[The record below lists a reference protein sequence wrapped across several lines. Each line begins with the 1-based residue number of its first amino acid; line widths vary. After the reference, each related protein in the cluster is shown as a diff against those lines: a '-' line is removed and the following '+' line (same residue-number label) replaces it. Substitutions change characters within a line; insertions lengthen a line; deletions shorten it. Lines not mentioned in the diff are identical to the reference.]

1 MAFPAPNGTDSLG
14 NPVYPLGK
22 LPGPQIEGAT
32 STPQATPGTTTGP
45 DSGLLSVPPSLTPAS
60 NNLGQVT
67 NPTANI
73 DLVGQNFNG
82 TVPLAPV
89 TFTSPLLN
97 VSNTLPETQNFLNNT
112 VTNNPVDNFLGPPA
126 TYQSFAPTQ
135 ENQIAI
141 NNLTLP
147 NSTFAPN
154 AIDSFLNPAPT
165 PVFTPTTTAP
175 SYRGTPVSTN
185 TTNIPDN
192 EIVGQIPYFLQSVL
206 STPAGALPKGPLWV
220 VTFDNSYDADAKAYI
235 GKSGIPSI
243 INSVA
248 DYEPQA
254 PKWNVTKAIRTICSD
269 NFLQTKG
276 CILAQNVTVPGEGI
290 IATGV
295 EGIQSN
301 SFIRSKV
308 GQGRNDFEDLRIGF
322 LNTNVSFVDNVIRPW
337 VIMTGH
343 KGLIARKGADQY
355 RTNISVHRLG
365 ISNHG
370 EPPFILQTFNFYGV
384 CPTQVDSEEYTYN
397 DNGTAVVRTATF
409 TYQWYTVD
417 SSKNKFTI

>member
-1 MAFPAPNGTDSLG
+1 MADISTTPANL
-14 NPVYPLGK
+14 
-22 LPGPQIEGAT
+22 
-32 STPQATPGTTTGP
+32 QATQGFTQDNVLVPSSFDITTG
-45 DSGLLSVPPSLTPAS
+45 VS
-60 NNLGQVT
+60 NG
-67 NPTANI
+67 
-73 DLVGQNFNG
+73 
-82 TVPLAPV
+82 PV
-89 TFTSPLLN
+89 TFQGLLI
-97 VSNTLPETQNFLNNT
+97 QNAA
-112 VTNNPVDNFLGPPA
+112 PVPTGP
-126 TYQSFAPTQ
+126 
-135 ENQIAI
+135 
-141 NNLTLP
+141 
-147 NSTFAPN
+147 
-154 AIDSFLNPAPT
+154 LNPLNT
-165 PVFTPTTTAP
+165 PINKDTLYLTGVGVPPDPTTLLPGNGNGSGNGNGNDVPTSP
-175 SYRGTPVSTN
+175 SYRGTSISTN
-185 TTNIPDN
+185 PTNIPDS
-192 EIVGQIPYFLQSVL
+192 EIVSQIPYFLQSVL

-254 PKWNVTKAIRTICSD
+254 PKWNVTKAIGTICSD

-301 SFIRSKV
+301 SYIRSKV
-308 GQGRNDFEDLRIGF
+308 GQGRNDFEDLTIGF

-343 KGLIARKGADQY
+343 KGLIARKGKDQY
-355 RTNISVHRLG
+355 RTNINVHKLG
-365 ISNHG
+365 VSNYG
-370 EPPFILQTFNFYGV
+370 EPPFILQTFTFYGA
-384 CPTQVDSEEYTYN
+384 CPIQVDSEEYTYN

-417 SSKNKFTI
+417 SSKNKFANILPDDAQVKRALSV

>member
-1 MAFPAPNGTDSLG
+1 MADIT
-14 NPVYPLGK
+14 
-22 LPGPQIEGAT
+22 
-32 STPQATPGTTTGP
+32 
-45 DSGLLSVPPSLTPAS
+45 TPA
-60 NNLGQVT
+60 NL
-67 NPTANI
+67 AN
-73 DLVGQNFNG
+73 
-82 TVPLAPV
+82 LAPV
-89 TFTSPLLN
+89 VEGGSINLGASKQNIFDTNPNNQQPINLASNFTS
-97 VSNTLPETQNFLNNT
+97 
-112 VTNNPVDNFLGPPA
+112 NNPFGNVTTNPNDTAIAGL
-126 TYQSFAPTQ
+126 QSGIIPQNLQNGLQQQAP
-135 ENQIAI
+135 
-141 NNLTLP
+141 
-147 NSTFAPN
+147 
-154 AIDSFLNPAPT
+154 PT
-165 PVFTPTTTAP
+165 PTSP
-175 SYRGTPVSTN
+175 SYRSTSVSTN
-185 TTNIPDN
+185 TPNIPDS

-206 STPAGALPKGPLWV
+206 STPAGALPKGPLWI
-220 VTFDNSYDADAKAYI
+220 VTFDNSYDNDAKAYI

-254 PKWNVTKAIRTICSD
+254 PKWNITKAIGTICSD

-322 LNTNVSFVDNVIRPW
+322 LNTNVSFADNVIRPW

-343 KGLIARKGADQY
+343 KGLIARKGRDQY
-355 RTNISVHRLG
+355 RTNITVRRLG
-365 ISNHG
+365 VSNAG
-370 EPPFILQTFNFYGV
+370 EPPFILQTFNFYGA
-384 CPTQVDSEEYTYN
+384 CPIQIDGEEYTYN

-417 SSKNKFTI
+417 SSKNKFANVLPDDAQVKRALPVK